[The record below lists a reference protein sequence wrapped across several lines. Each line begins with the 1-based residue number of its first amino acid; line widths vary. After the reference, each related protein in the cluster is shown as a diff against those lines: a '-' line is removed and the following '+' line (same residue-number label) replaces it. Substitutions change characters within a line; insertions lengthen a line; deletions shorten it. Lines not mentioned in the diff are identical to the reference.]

1 MVDLGQL
8 KLTPWEMESKIHILY
23 KLTKWNQFSHFWF
36 LWQSF
41 QTSHKLQF
49 CVFIRPADGRRAFE
63 LLDWHRTTGR
73 CVGVFWGSKRCFGRC
88 ATCVTWKVNTCKP
101 GQLNN
106 YSRQCLFYLGFPFP
120 PNKEKQKASFQR
132 KRGLRTVR
140 FFRPFF
146 AVETPRLNRAMGC
159 HVSSKLLRFPIALWL
174 DTSIDFVVRFWGFF
188 FFMGERDCFTFV
200 SFVFVG
206 EVSQE
211 GTVSVDFHDFGWFLL
226 GLCLYVWLIRS
237 SDFFIRQSCREGSS
251 EQLRLALVF
260 TCYLFCC
267 YSFPFPSTWKVEDH
281 PG

>member
-1 MVDLGQL
+1 MLWEVCNMCNMEGEHLQTRPVEQL
-8 KLTPWEMESKIHILY
+8 QQAVS
-23 KLTKWNQFSHFWF
+23 F
-36 LWQSF
+36 LS
-41 QTSHKLQF
+41 SL
-49 CVFIRPADGRRAFE
+49 
-63 LLDWHRTTGR
+63 
-73 CVGVFWGSKRCFGRC
+73 
-88 ATCVTWKVNTCKP
+88 
-101 GQLNN
+101 
-106 YSRQCLFYLGFPFP
+106 PFP
-120 PNKEKQKASFQR
+120 PQQRETKGVFPKETGFENSQVFPAIFCCWNSKVKSCH
-132 KRGLRTVR
+132 GLPCFIKTATI
-140 FFRPFF
+140 PH
-146 AVETPRLNRAMGC
+146 C
-159 HVSSKLLRFPIALWL
+159 
-174 DTSIDFVVRFWGFF
+174 FVVGHIHRFCGAILGNFF
-188 FFMGERDCFTFV
+188 LWERDCFTFV